1 KLSVTTPELLFLCSG
16 QRRFYGAVV
25 FLGLLS
31 FLSMAIIISILI
43 YCELVRNCSEGW
55 KGFFCSCYFFST
67 QNKTQK
73 ESRQDCRDRGAE
85 LVIVNNIEEQALF
98 LQQEFLT
105 NNITAD
111 TWIGL
116 SDQDNEGTWKWADD
130 TPLTQGYWEADQPDD
145 WRGEDCVQFGKGKKK
160 EANWNDISCDES
172 LRWIC
177 EK

>member
-1 KLSVTTPELLFLCSG
+1 LKDRENQLSSLTEQRDLLKANLTEMTNKIQRLLNHSECSSCVVT
-16 QRRFYGAVV
+16 AHK
-25 FLGLLS
+25 
-31 FLSMAIIISILI
+31 
-43 YCELVRNCSEGW
+43 RNCSEGW

-85 LVIVNNIEEQALF
+85 LVIVNNIEE
-98 LQQEFLT
+98 QEFLT

>member
-1 KLSVTTPELLFLCSG
+1 VCDYVNTLLLNLLKLSS
-16 QRRFYGAVV
+16 
-25 FLGLLS
+25 S
-31 FLSMAIIISILI
+31 FFSL
-43 YCELVRNCSEGW
+43 ERNCSEGW

-85 LVIVNNIEEQALF
+85 LVIVNNIEE
-98 LQQEFLT
+98 QEFLT